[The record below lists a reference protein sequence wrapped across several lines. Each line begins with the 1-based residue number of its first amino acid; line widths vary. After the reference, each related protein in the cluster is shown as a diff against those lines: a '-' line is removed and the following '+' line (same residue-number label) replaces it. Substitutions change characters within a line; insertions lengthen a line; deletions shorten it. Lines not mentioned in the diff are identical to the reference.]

1 MNGYDRIV
9 SRLDAADSSTAAV
22 VPADP
27 EAEAAIWQ
35 MHQDQPNWG
44 PRTVADELARLGVT
58 VSYGQ
63 VRAVLG

>member
-9 SRLDAADSSTAAV
+9 SRFDAADSSTPV
-22 VPADP
+22 VVLADP
-27 EAEAAIWQ
+27 EAEAAIWHL
-35 MHQDQPNWG
+35 HQDQPDWG
-44 PRTVADELARLGVT
+44 PRTVADELGRRGVT